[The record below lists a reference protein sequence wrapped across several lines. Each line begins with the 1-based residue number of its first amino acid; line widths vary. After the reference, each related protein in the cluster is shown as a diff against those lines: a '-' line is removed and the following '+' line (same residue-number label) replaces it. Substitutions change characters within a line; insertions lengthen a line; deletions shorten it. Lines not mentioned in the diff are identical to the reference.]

1 MIRGL
6 RVSAAEKIELQID
19 RPVNVMIDGEI
30 MRLECRSIE
39 ILPSALDAIV

>member
-1 MIRGL
+1 
-6 RVSAAEKIELQID
+6 
-19 RPVNVMIDGEI
+19 MIDGEI